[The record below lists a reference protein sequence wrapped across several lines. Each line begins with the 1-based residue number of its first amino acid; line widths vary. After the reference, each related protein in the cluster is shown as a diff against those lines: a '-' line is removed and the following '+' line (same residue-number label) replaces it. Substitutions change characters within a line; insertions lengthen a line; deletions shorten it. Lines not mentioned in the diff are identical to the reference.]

1 MKYLGLMAMCI
12 MMLSCNSVKK
22 EKTDEKELSQI
33 KQAALSIEQVMQ
45 TAADNVG
52 KEVYFQGTVNHVC
65 AHSGKRCILKTAD
78 GKLSI
83 RVEATGNLEG
93 FARELA
99 GNDLIVTGTLREKR
113 LDTSSI
119 DKWEADVK
127 AKQVDEGKGEHCS
140 SEMANIKDMRDWM
153 KENNKDYYAIYYV
166 DGTAYEIVE

>member
-1 MKYLGLMAMCI
+1 MKYLSLLAMCI
-12 MMLSCNSVKK
+12 MMLSCNSVQK
-22 EKTDEKELSQI
+22 EKTENKEVAQI

-83 RVEATGNLEG
+83 RVEATGKLEG
-93 FARELA
+93 FTKELA

-113 LDTSSI
+113 LEPSYI
-119 DKWEADVK
+119 DKLEADIK
-127 AKQVDEGKGEHCS
+127 AKQFDEEEGEHCS
-140 SEMANIKDMRDWM
+140 SEMANIKEMRDWM

>member
-1 MKYLGLMAMCI
+1 MKYLSLLAMCI
-12 MMLSCNSVKK
+12 LMLSCNSVQK
-22 EKTDEKELSQI
+22 EKTEKKEVAQI
-33 KQAALSIEQVMQ
+33 KHAALSIEQVMQ

-83 RVEATGNLEG
+83 RVEATGKLEG
-93 FARELA
+93 FTKELA

-113 LDTSSI
+113 LDTDYI

-127 AKQVDEGKGEHCS
+127 AKHVDEEKGEHCS
-140 SEMANIKDMRDWM
+140 SEMANIKEMRDWM